1 MSTCAVVPSSH
12 EKVRNGIKNMQLKIA
27 LDAIDDENIGLSKY
41 EKSKRKLAA
50 VQQRSRLKEEKY
62 LLNDIPVSSRTTTE
76 LKKRSK
82 YKSNLEALN
91 KEQQTI
97 LKREF
102 GTAAH
107 KAMEDI
113 GNLFIDKFNAALL
126 PTLEQGYSYKTI
138 ENLTAVMSSDV
149 RNLYLQ

>member
-50 VQQRSRLKEEKY
+50 VQERSKLKDDKY
-62 LLNDIPVSSRTTTE
+62 VLNDIPASSRVTTE

-82 YKSNLEALN
+82 FKSNLEALN

-107 KAMEDI
+107 KAM
-113 GNLFIDKFNAALL
+113 
-126 PTLEQGYSYKTI
+126 
-138 ENLTAVMSSDV
+138 
-149 RNLYLQ
+149 